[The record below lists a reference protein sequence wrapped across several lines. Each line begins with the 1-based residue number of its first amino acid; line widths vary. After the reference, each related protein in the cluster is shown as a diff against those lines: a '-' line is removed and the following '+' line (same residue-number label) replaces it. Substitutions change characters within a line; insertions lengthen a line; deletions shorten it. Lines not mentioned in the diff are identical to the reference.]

1 MVDANESAV
10 ALDMVSEV
18 LAERQA
24 AVSDENAREVA
35 ELAALVGLGDEVAA
49 RLGR

>member
-1 MVDANESAV
+1 
-10 ALDMVSEV
+10 MVSEV

-24 AVSDENAREVA
+24 PVSDENTREVA

-49 RLGR
+49 RLRR